1 MIYYAFHCRLQLLS
15 RQKLCC
21 TQGQQE
27 AGSPRHALAL
37 QSSDGCSP
45 LELPDQ
51 RPHSVRGLFGFSQNS
66 TCDFFF
72 LMWNQ
77 NIFQEKAL
85 RKSEGK
91 KKCSEDI
98 GNMVC
103 KALLHQKYIPL
114 TAGPQFFYLQ
124 VTNGI
129 SCATEITGEEEA
141 DPECFQRYFSYHWQ
155 ADELNLVPA
164 ARRGS
169 GKALAVPRAASQHP
183 TRLFKGKKCLCPFV
197 SGIRMS
203 GRGAGAEGSSG
214 SLLPPAAAKPDP
226 LLQQA
231 LLSRRLSA
239 LSAAGGAEHFPT

>member
-1 MIYYAFHCRLQLLS
+1 MLS
-15 RQKLCC
+15 
-21 TQGQQE
+21 T
-27 AGSPRHALAL
+27 A
-37 QSSDGCSP
+37 GCSSFP
-45 LELPDQ
+45 GKSCVAHRASRRLEVPDMHLLC
-51 RPHSVRGLFGFSQNS
+51 RAVMGAHLWNCLISVRTVSGVCLASVKIPLVI
-66 TCDFFF
+66 FFF

-141 DPECFQRYFSYHWQ
+141 GPECFQCYFSYH
-155 ADELNLVPA
+155 
-164 ARRGS
+164 
-169 GKALAVPRAASQHP
+169 
-183 TRLFKGKKCLCPFV
+183 
-197 SGIRMS
+197 
-203 GRGAGAEGSSG
+203 
-214 SLLPPAAAKPDP
+214 
-226 LLQQA
+226 
-231 LLSRRLSA
+231 
-239 LSAAGGAEHFPT
+239 

>member
-1 MIYYAFHCRLQLLS
+1 MLS
-15 RQKLCC
+15 
-21 TQGQQE
+21 T
-27 AGSPRHALAL
+27 A
-37 QSSDGCSP
+37 GCSSFPGKSCVAHRASRRLEVPDMHLLCRAVMGAHLWNCLISVHTVSGVCLASVKIP
-45 LELPDQ
+45 L
-51 RPHSVRGLFGFSQNS
+51 VIF
-66 TCDFFF
+66 FFF

-164 ARRGS
+164 AHRGS

>member
-1 MIYYAFHCRLQLLS
+1 MLHTGPAGGWKSQT
-15 RQKLCC
+15 C
-21 TQGQQE
+21 TCSAEQWWVLTFGTAWSASAQCQGFVW
-27 AGSPRHALAL
+27 L
-37 QSSDGCSP
+37 QSKFH
-45 LELPDQ
+45 LW
-51 RPHSVRGLFGFSQNS
+51 FF
-66 TCDFFF
+66 FFF

-164 ARRGS
+164 AHRGS
-169 GKALAVPRAASQHP
+169 SKALAVPRAASQHP